1 MTDLP
6 APAGAPAD
14 VPAAAESLVPG
25 AGLVVRA
32 GRLELCAVTDD
43 LLAPLGRLAASGVH
57 APDAM
62 PFLSPWTLA
71 PADELPLRVAQY
83 HWGVRSRFSPAAWTL
98 ELAARWDGEL
108 VGVQAVA
115 TRDYLLTR
123 TGETGSW
130 LGAAHQGRGIGTA
143 MRRALCVLL
152 VDHLDAAEVTSTA
165 YADSHASL
173 AVSRK
178 VGYVHGGTSREVRT
192 RSGRPE
198 AVLLHRLVL
207 RPDALVRGGDPV
219 EVRGAASLRRLVGL
233 D

>member
-1 MTDLP
+1 MSDRP
-6 APAGAPAD
+6 APADAAD
-14 VPAAAESLVPG
+14 SLVPG

-32 GRLELCAVTDD
+32 GRLELRAVTDD
-43 LLAPLGRLAASGVH
+43 LLAPLGALAAGGIH
-57 APDAM
+57 APDGM
-62 PFLSPWTLA
+62 PFASPWSLA

-83 HWGVRSRFSPAAWTL
+83 HWGVRSRFSPQAWTL
-98 ELAARWDGEL
+98 ELAALWDGEP

-165 YADSHASL
+165 YADSAASL

-178 VGYVHGGTSREVRT
+178 VGYVHDGTSRDVRT
-192 RSGRPE
+192 REGRQEP
-198 AVLLHRLVL
+198 VLLHRLVL
-207 RPDALVRGGDPV
+207 RPEALVRGDVPV
-219 EVRGAASLRRLVGL
+219 EVRGVAPFRRLVGL